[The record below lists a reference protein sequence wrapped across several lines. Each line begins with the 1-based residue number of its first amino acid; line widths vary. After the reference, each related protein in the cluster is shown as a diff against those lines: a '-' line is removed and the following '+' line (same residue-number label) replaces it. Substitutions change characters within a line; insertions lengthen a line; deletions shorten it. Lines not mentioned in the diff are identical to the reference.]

1 MKVYVVEVSGD
12 EMYQCGMS
20 LNHEIAKK
28 ECDKINARWK
38 KHGFANKARVTTYEL
53 NNKYTDFC

>member
-20 LNHEIAKK
+20 LNYKVAKK
-28 ECDKINARWK
+28 ECDEINARWEK
-38 KHGFANKARVTTYEL
+38 RGFFNKARVTTYEL